1 MMAGD
6 ILYMTCFVG
15 VSSKYFGHQKL
26 TNKITASSFA
36 AKLPGRHFMHKAS
49 EDPFRWSWM
58 LPFLRRS
65 EEAGEG
71 DYTGPVEEWSQKH
84 DR

>member
-1 MMAGD
+1 
-6 ILYMTCFVG
+6 
-15 VSSKYFGHQKL
+15 
-26 TNKITASSFA
+26 
-36 AKLPGRHFMHKAS
+36 MHKAS